1 MYITHN
7 NQTYANVRVYSTSG
21 SVRFTGDSLSGVTEL
36 TGPVTVYAD
45 NDFELRVYTPGN
57 FLRQEIT
64 DGSWLLTNIPL
75 PEPQPV
81 VVTPAEYDLT
91 VSTANAVRLLM
102 AGKQP
107 TTADEI
113 IMCSALYPE
122 WEAGVHKTD
131 EIFLLDGDPWKV
143 LAAYDNATHPDI
155 APGETA
161 WATFNIPYHGTT
173 RQTAHGSSPTTR
185 QTFTRSASGACL
197 AASITSVSAARI
209 SARRNIR
216 LTGKNR
222 NNSRPRA
229 RKENTWTPRPSS
241 LPSSAPCSARP
252 R

>member
-21 SVRFTGDSLSGVTEL
+21 SVRFTGGSLSGATEL
-36 TGPVTVYAD
+36 AGPVTVYAD

-81 VVTPAEYDLT
+81 VVTPAEYGLT

-113 IMCSALYPE
+113 IMCSALYDE
-122 WEAGVHKTD
+122 WEPGKHVV
-131 EIFLLDGDPWKV
+131 GDVFNVGGEPWECFQN
-143 LAAYDNATHPDI
+143 YDNAAYPDI
-155 APGETA
+155 VPGGSA
-161 WATFNIPYHGTT
+161 WFTFNRPYHGTS
-173 RQTAHGSSPTTR
+173 RETARNFVHPTGAHDVYKAGEWAV
-185 QTFTRSASGACL
+185 QDGKFTKANQDTAYSL
-197 AASITSVSAARI
+197 AEYPQAWDV
-209 SARRNIR
+209 
-216 LTGKNR
+216 
-222 NNSRPRA
+222 
-229 RKENTWTPRPSS
+229 EE
-241 LPSSAPCSARP
+241 
-252 R
+252 

>member
-1 MYITHN
+1 MYITHD
-7 NQTYANVRVYSTSG
+7 NQTYANVRVYSTFG
-21 SVRFTGDSLSGVTEL
+21 SVRFTGESLTGLTEL
-36 TGPVTVYAD
+36 TGEIAVFAD
-45 NDFELRVYTPGN
+45 NGFQMQTYTPGN
-57 FLRQEIT
+57 FLRQDIK

-81 VVTPAEYDLT
+81 TVQPVTYDLT

-107 TTADEI
+107 EMADEV

-173 RQTAHGSSPTTR
+173 RQTARAWVKPNNATDIYKVGEWCVFGGKYYVSKRGTDFSPTEYPADWEE
-185 QTFTRSASGACL
+185 Q
-197 AASITSVSAARI
+197 
-209 SARRNIR
+209 
-216 LTGKNR
+216 
-222 NNSRPRA
+222 
-229 RKENTWTPRPSS
+229 E
-241 LPSSAPCSARP
+241 
-252 R
+252 

>member
-21 SVRFTGDSLSGVTEL
+21 SVRFTGDSLSELSEL
-36 TGPVTVYAD
+36 TGAITVFAD
-45 NDFELRVYTPGN
+45 NGFAMQSFAPGD
-57 FLRQEIT
+57 FLRQDIR
-64 DGSWLLTNIPL
+64 DGSWLLTNTPV
-75 PEPQPV
+75 PTPQPV
-81 VVTPAEYDLT
+81 TVQPVTYDLT

-143 LAAYDNATHPDI
+143 RAAYDNATHPDI

-173 RQTAHGSSPTTR
+173 RQTARTWVKPNNATDIYKVGEWCVFGGKYYVSKRGTDFSPTEYPADWEE
-185 QTFTRSASGACL
+185 Q
-197 AASITSVSAARI
+197 
-209 SARRNIR
+209 
-216 LTGKNR
+216 
-222 NNSRPRA
+222 
-229 RKENTWTPRPSS
+229 E
-241 LPSSAPCSARP
+241 
-252 R
+252 